1 MSASGSPFND
11 WYDGLFARRPA
22 TGRTNQTPE
31 FEDRVARRGR
41 WEQKKPSIYFC
52 PCCRSPVKPE
62 DVEKVR
68 ELWDARYYHGADA
81 PWCDRSEE
89 MP

>member
-1 MSASGSPFND
+1 MSSFSPFDD
-11 WYDGLFARRPA
+11 WYAAKQVQALELLG
-22 TGRTNQTPE
+22 GKPE

-81 PWCDRSEE
+81 PWFDRYEE